1 MDTLKKNDRETPV
14 ILELQNV
21 SFSYDPEELP
31 ALQKVNL
38 KIRRGKKVALMGAN
52 GSGKST
58 LFLCMNGI
66 HRPDH
71 GKILFHGKPVEYTK
85 KGLLELR
92 SKVGIV
98 FQDPDSQLFLR
109 M

>member
-38 KIRRGKKVALMGAN
+38 KIRRGKKSCID
-52 GSGKST
+52 GSQR
-58 LFLCMNGI
+58 FREI
-66 HRPDH
+66 
-71 GKILFHGKPVEYTK
+71 Y
-85 KGLLELR
+85 
-92 SKVGIV
+92 IV
-98 FQDPDSQLFLR
+98 PLHERDTPSGS
-109 M
+109 